1 MLDES
6 DVYLV
11 ALLVPL
17 ADCADELSDE
27 EMQKLP
33 LRLQYYEGTRDAS
46 IELRKKLVE
55 ALYQLCATRHSR
67 ERLRQRGVYAILRE
81 MDRASDEADGSE
93 RQTGWL
99 GG

>member
-1 MLDES
+1 MLLDES

-55 ALYQLCATRHSR
+55 ALYQVNDLHLPS
-67 ERLRQRGVYAILRE
+67 Q
-81 MDRASDEADGSE
+81 GSAE
-93 RQTGWL
+93 CLLSAVRDTAL
-99 GG
+99 S